1 MREELSIIIP
11 VYNEAK
17 NIKKV
22 LDGINDVVGGIRCKA
37 YVVYFLDN
45 DNTLPILNRIKDSY
59 EFQIIILKSIYGGG
73 AANQIK
79 TGITKSAGNIVLV
92 TMSDLSDNPKDIPI
106 MYNKIKKGYDVVCA
120 SRYVD
125 GGGQVAQNSK
135 SLIKKLLSM
144 FVGLSLYYIKGIPT
158 HDVTNS
164 FRMYKRKIFKY
175 MTIESDAGFSMA
187 MEITVKAYALGYNIT
202 EVPTI
207 WTDRSEGKSNFK
219 IAKWAGSYFR
229 WYRYALAN
237 GRSSVR
243 KLQKIR

>member
-1 MREELSIIIP
+1 MKEELSIIIP
-11 VYNEAK
+11 VYNEAR

-22 LDGINDVVGGIRCKA
+22 LEGIDRVVHDISCKA
-37 YVVYFLDN
+37 YVVYFLEN
-45 DNTLPILNRIKDSY
+45 DNTLPILKKIKNSY
-59 EFQIIILKSIYGGG
+59 RFPISVLKSTYGRG

-79 TGITKSAGNIVLV
+79 TGIAKSVGDIVLV

-106 MYNKIKKGYDVVCA
+106 MYNKIKQGYDVVCA
-120 SRYVD
+120 SRYVN
-125 GGGQVAQNSK
+125 GGGQIAQNSK
-135 SLIKKLLSM
+135 SLIKKALSM
-144 FVGLSLYYIKGIPT
+144 FVGLSLHYLKGIPT

-164 FRMYKRKIFKY
+164 FRIYKRRIFKY
-175 MTIESDAGFSMA
+175 INIESDTGFSMA

-229 WYRYALAN
+229 WYRYALVN
-237 GRSSVR
+237 GYSSM
-243 KLQKIR
+243 QKSQKVK